1 MNEMPGVHIVSD
13 TASDLP
19 PELAAAHGIE
29 LVPLT
34 VRFGADELVDRR
46 DLTPADFWARVAT
59 SPVLPE
65 TAAPSPGAFEEAY
78 RRAAEAGATGVVCV
92 TISSSLSATYES
104 ARLAA
109 ESVGDAIPV
118 RVIDSRAVSMAE
130 GTVALVAARL
140 AAEGA
145 SLDEVAA
152 GCDDTVPRTRTFAA
166 LDTLDNLRKG
176 GRIGAAQALLGSML
190 SIKPVIEVA
199 NGKVEPESKQRTRG
213 KSLRYLAD
221 KVRQAAPVESLAVV
235 HGSAPD
241 VDELLR
247 LIGDAHPRDD
257 IVVAEVGA
265 VIGTHAG
272 PRVIGVTY
280 TVPR

>member
-1 MNEMPGVHIVSD
+1 MPGVHIVSD

-19 PELAAAHGIE
+19 PELAEEHGIE

-34 VRFGADELVDRR
+34 VRFGAEELVDRR
-46 DLTPADFWARVAT
+46 DLAPADFWDRLAT

-65 TAAPSPGAFEEAY
+65 TAAPSPGDFEQAY
-78 RRAAEAGATGVVCV
+78 RRAAEGGAAGVVCV
-92 TISSSLSATYES
+92 TISSSLSATYEA

-109 ESVGDAIPV
+109 EAVSPDVAV
-118 RVIDSRAVSMAE
+118 RVVDSRAVSLAE

-140 AAEGA
+140 AAGGKG
-145 SLDEVAA
+145 LDEVAA
-152 GCDDTVPRTRTFAA
+152 GAEAMVPRTRTFAA

-199 NGKVEPESKQRTRG
+199 GGKVEPESKQRTRG

-221 KVRQAAPVESLAVV
+221 KVRQASPVEDLWVV
-235 HGSAPD
+235 HGRAPD
-241 VDELLR
+241 VDELVAL
-247 LIGDAHPRDD
+247 LAEFHPRDQ
-257 IVVAEVGA
+257 IAVAEIGA
-265 VIGTHAG
+265 VIGTHGG

-280 TVPR
+280 TVPG